1 MVTFPS
7 PWTRDEL
14 TFTRWPGPATIRYRS
29 VVCRARTFSAR
40 AVGKLNAPITV
51 VWKCWRAEDPDLAE
65 AHGLPRQTPEVAY
78 GGNHHVD
85 WYDSMYVIFD
95 RGPVEFGAEIQ
106 WSTYQGPRSFH
117 ASAYGGPAVEFPRTG
132 GAA

>member
-14 TFTRWPGPATIRYRS
+14 TFTRWPGPVTIRYRS

-40 AVGKLNAPITV
+40 EVGKLNAPVTV

-65 AHGLPRQTPEVAY
+65 E
-78 GGNHHVD
+78 
-85 WYDSMYVIFD
+85 
-95 RGPVEFGAEIQ
+95 RGF
-106 WSTYQGPRSFH
+106 PRSILEQAEH
-117 ASAYGGPAVEFPRTG
+117 EAPVGCLLWPRMLRSAQAIDHGAS
-132 GAA
+132 